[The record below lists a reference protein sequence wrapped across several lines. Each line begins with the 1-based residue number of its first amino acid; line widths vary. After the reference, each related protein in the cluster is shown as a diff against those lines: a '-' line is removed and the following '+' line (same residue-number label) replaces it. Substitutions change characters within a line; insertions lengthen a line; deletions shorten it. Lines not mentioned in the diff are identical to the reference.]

1 MSKTIIFCADG
12 TWNGPGQDEEQED
25 QGGHPTNVFKVFLNL
40 AGDLAVGTL
49 RSADEQERSLSGADG
64 RVTQIAKYLHG
75 VGDSK
80 NFLVRVLGGGGGAGL
95 VTRIVRGYTFI
106 SRNFEPGD
114 RIFIIG
120 FSRGAYTARALA
132 GLIAARGLLDPGRND
147 LATDRA
153 QAYRLGAAEWFTYRR
168 EALKGKENLFHKLA
182 EVAVDLPGFL
192 QARATAPRIADVP
205 IEAVVVWDT
214 VGALG
219 IPAYNLKT
227 DTQLD
232 AFQFADLVLSGKVR
246 HGLHAV
252 SVDEQRASF
261 TPTLWEADER
271 ITQVLFPGAHADVG
285 GGYPQNESGLSDCA
299 LQWVVDEMT
308 KLGVAFA
315 PTPAVPLKPDACGM
329 AHAPWAQAPWNL
341 LPRGQRGLPAGLA
354 VHRSVPE
361 RLGGGDRLRAAGLAL
376 YEPESLAAAY
386 LSGGQIKPGVR
397 IIG

>member
-1 MSKTIIFCADG
+1 MAKSIIFCADG
-12 TWNGPGQDEEQED
+12 TWNGPGQDEEGEE

-40 AGDLAVGTL
+40 AGNLAAGTL
-49 RSADEQERSLSGADG
+49 RSADEQERSLPGADG

-80 NFLVRVLGGGGGAGL
+80 NFLARVLGGGGGAGL
-95 VTRIVRGYTFI
+95 VTRIVRGYTFV
-106 SRNFEPGD
+106 SRNFEPDD
-114 RIFIIG
+114 RIFVIG

-132 GLIAARGLLDPGRND
+132 GLIAARGLLDPVRND
-147 LATDRA
+147 LETDRA

-168 EALKGKENLFHKLA
+168 ETLKGKENLFHKLA
-182 EVAVDLPGFL
+182 EVVVDLPGFL
-192 QARATAPRIADVP
+192 QAKATAPRIADVP

-214 VGALG
+214 VGSLG
-219 IPAYNLKT
+219 IPAYNLET

-232 AFQFADLVLSGKVR
+232 AFQFADLVLSRKVR

-261 TPTLWEADER
+261 TPTLWDADER

-285 GGYPQNESGLSDCA
+285 GGYPQKESGLSDCA
-299 LQWVVDEMT
+299 LQWVVDELV

-315 PTPAVPLKPDACGM
+315 ATPTAQLGPDPCGM

-354 VHRSVPE
+354 VHRSVLD
-361 RLGGGDRLRAAGLAL
+361 RLGGGDRLRAAGL
-376 YEPESLAAAY
+376 EPYQPASLTEAY
-386 LSGGQIKPGVR
+386 LSGGRIKPGVR
-397 IIG
+397 IVG